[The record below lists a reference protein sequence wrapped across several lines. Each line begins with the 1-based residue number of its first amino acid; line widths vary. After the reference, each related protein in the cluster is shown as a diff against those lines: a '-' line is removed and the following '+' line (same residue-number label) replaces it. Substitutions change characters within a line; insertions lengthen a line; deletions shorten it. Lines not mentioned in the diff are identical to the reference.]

1 MVIMAVST
9 ITSAVLF
16 RGMRSLI
23 RQRPRRCDK
32 RLWGGGKVGDVKDVD
47 TRIQRKRSERMTE
60 IM

>member
-23 RQRPRRCDK
+23 RQRPRRCDR
-32 RLWGGGKVGDVKDVD
+32 RLWGGGKVGDVKDVGAD
-47 TRIQRKRSERMTE
+47 AAERRVSDLDKT
-60 IM
+60 